1 MAKISPKD
9 PSKDNVVY
17 AKTKEKSNKTPQGY
31 KWWLARSNAELT
43 QQVLETVSFLKTQ
56 QDYRFRQA
64 GIYAKLY
71 GNQPLYNFAG
81 SNLGKIAG
89 NNMNLP
95 VDRPTMNVVQSCI
108 DTLVSRITQ
117 SRPRPVFLTDNG
129 DYKER
134 KLAKQMNSFINGEL
148 YQTDAYALGELLLRD
163 AAIFGTGCQKVY
175 ETDDHKIALERKLLT
190 ELFVDPNDAYYG
202 KPTQLFELRL
212 VDRSVLQELFPKYR
226 SDIAMAEQ
234 AFPDNSTEGTRS
246 ISDQVIVAEA
256 WHLPSSKDAGDGRHV
271 IVCSSGKILDEE
283 YKKQDFPF
291 VFLHYSPRP
300 LGFWGQGLAEQ
311 LMGTQSQINEL
322 LITISRSINIVGVPR
337 VFVEM
342 GSKVGK
348 ASLNNNIGAIVP
360 YSGTKP
366 IYEVAPCIP
375 QEMYAQ
381 LERLIQFAYQQSG
394 ISTLA
399 ATAQKPAGLNS
410 GEAIRNYDDLQ
421 SDRFAALEKRYAS
434 MFVKTA
440 YQICDK
446 AIDIAKEQ
454 GKYQTIYPQKNGA
467 KEIDLPAIEHL
478 EKDPFVIQCFDASSL
493 PREPAGRLQKVTEMM
508 QSGLVSP
515 SEGRRLLDFPDI
527 EQVDKLETA
536 AEERI
541 LQILDEIVEE
551 GKYTQPDPFMD
562 LILAEKLVS
571 QYYNL
576 YVSAKLEESRAQ
588 KLRDFFTQIQ
598 AMKAAATPAPASV
611 PNGPDI
617 LTGNQNQTSPQAVPL
632 PRPSSDLLPNIPT
645 S

>member
-1 MAKISPKD
+1 MAKITAKD
-9 PSKDNVVY
+9 PAKDTVVY
-17 AKTKEKSNKTPQGY
+17 AKTKDKVNKTPRGY
-31 KWWLARSNAELT
+31 KWWLARSNNELT
-43 QQVLETVSFLKTQ
+43 SQVLETVSFLKTQ
-56 QDYRFRQA
+56 QEYRYRQA
-64 GIYAKLY
+64 GVYAKLY

-81 SNLGKIAG
+81 SSLGKIAG
-89 NNMNLP
+89 NNMSLP

-134 KLAKQMNSFINGEL
+134 KLAKQMNQFINGEL

-163 AAIFGTGCQKVY
+163 AAIFGTGCQKIY
-175 ETDDHKIALERKLLT
+175 ETDDHKLALERKLLT

-202 KPTQLFELRL
+202 KPTQLFEIRL
-212 VDRSVLQELFPKYR
+212 VDRSILQELFPKYR
-226 SDIAMAEQ
+226 SDIAMAEN
-234 AFPDNSTEGTRS
+234 AFPDNSSESTRS
-246 ISDQVIVAEA
+246 ISDQIIVAEA
-256 WHLPSSKDAGDGRHV
+256 WHLPSSKNATDGRHV

-348 ASLNNNIGAIVP
+348 ATLNNNIGAIVP
-360 YSGTKP
+360 YSGSKP
-366 IYEVAPCIP
+366 IYEVAPCMP
-375 QEMYAQ
+375 QEVYAQ

-421 SDRFAALEKRYAS
+421 SDRFAALEKRYAAT
-434 MFVKTA
+434 FIKTA
-440 YQICDK
+440 YQLCDK
-446 AIDIAKEQ
+446 AKDIATEQ
-454 GKYQTIYPQKNGA
+454 GSYQTIYPNKNGT
-467 KEIDLPAIEHL
+467 KEICLPDVKHL
-478 EKDPFVIQCFDASSL
+478 EDPFVIQCFDASSL
-493 PREPAGRLQKVTEMM
+493 PRDPSGRLQKVTEMM

-527 EQVDKLETA
+527 EQVDKLESA

-541 LQILDEIVEE
+541 LQILDEICEE
-551 GKYTQPDPFMD
+551 GKYTPPDPFID
-562 LILAEKLVS
+562 LALAEKLVT

-576 YVSAKLEESRAQ
+576 YVAANLEESRAQ

-598 AMKAAATPAPASV
+598 AMKAAAIPQAAPAPVPDASNPSSL
-611 PNGPDI
+611 PNS
-617 LTGNQNQTSPQAVPL
+617 SPQAVPM
-632 PRPSSDLLPNIPT
+632 PRPSSDLLPNVP